1 MLETGVGQ
9 QSYKSVLNGVLNDA
23 IEAHPLCVC
32 ELLAVAGNPQRQD
45 VRGPYIYTEDE
56 ADIFMLKA
64 MKKYFD
70 KYTGLQLQQCN
81 RMLNEL
87 LQDGACFKL
96 QEELTLH
103 VIDWVQR
110 HPEKSAG
117 LLLYVDR
124 ESPNMLYVRFQY
136 YVPLL
141 KKAGFSLWNWLSAM
155 KNDTTASAVC
165 GVVMEAYNYGVKCRD
180 FNTNRRL
187 DDISYIYEAFLGSG
201 LIHPGSED

>member
-1 MLETGVGQ
+1 
-9 QSYKSVLNGVLNDA
+9 
-23 IEAHPLCVC
+23 
-32 ELLAVAGNPQRQD
+32 
-45 VRGPYIYTEDE
+45 
-56 ADIFMLKA
+56 
-64 MKKYFD
+64 
-70 KYTGLQLQQCN
+70 
-81 RMLNEL
+81 
-87 LQDGACFKL
+87 
-96 QEELTLH
+96 
-103 VIDWVQR
+103 
-110 HPEKSAG
+110 
-117 LLLYVDR
+117 
-124 ESPNMLYVRFQY
+124 MLYVRFQY